1 MKAQAA
7 HAVEA
12 ALARLIAQVSEEA
25 ARAQAALANEF
36 ASPSS
41 NSAEILKRIGE
52 LRYCRRFLDEA
63 ASITDDL
70 L

>member
-1 MKAQAA
+1 
-7 HAVEA
+7 
-12 ALARLIAQVSEEA
+12 VSEEA